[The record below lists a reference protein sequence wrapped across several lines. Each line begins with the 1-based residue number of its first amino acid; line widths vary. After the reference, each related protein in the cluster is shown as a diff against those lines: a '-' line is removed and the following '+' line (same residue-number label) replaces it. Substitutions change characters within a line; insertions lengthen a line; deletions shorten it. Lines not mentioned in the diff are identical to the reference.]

1 MNRLR
6 YSRVYLSGAMDR
18 VKDGGIPWRNDLKP
32 FLNSR
37 GTIVIDP
44 TNKPKCL
51 LGNCPA
57 ESPESRAEAARL
69 KAEGRFD
76 EFKEFMRP
84 IRNVDLRFCDIT
96 DFTIVNLD
104 LDVHPC
110 GTYNEI
116 FADVAQKKPILIH
129 CVQGV
134 KEIPNWLF
142 GCIPHQLFFN
152 NWDEMKAYLRH
163 VDEDEVVDHLN
174 RWYLFELI
182 PAN

>member
-51 LGNCPA
+51 LGNCPV
-57 ESPESRAEAARL
+57 ESPESRAEAAKL
-69 KAEGRFD
+69 KSEGRFD

-104 LDVHPC
+104 LDVHP
-110 GTYNEI
+110 
-116 FADVAQKKPILIH
+116 P
-129 CVQGV
+129 
-134 KEIPNWLF
+134 
-142 GCIPHQLFFN
+142 
-152 NWDEMKAYLRH
+152 
-163 VDEDEVVDHLN
+163 
-174 RWYLFELI
+174 
-182 PAN
+182 